1 MTRYLPLLFL
11 LGCPLMMIFMMRGGH
26 GGHGASHDMG
36 AEGDSRDERIATLE
50 REVSRLRGAPHA
62 GGDLQDTRR
71 S

>member
-11 LGCPLMMIFMMRGGH
+11 LSCPLMMIFMMRGGH

-36 AEGDSRDERIATLE
+36 ADGDSRDERIATLE
-50 REVSRLRGAPHA
+50 REVSQLRGERAVSSRQEAH
-62 GGDLQDTRR
+62 R